1 MNSTIT
7 TDTVD
12 GNEIAHHTFTNVE
25 FSAFFNSIFN
35 LEVSTS
41 LAMFHEYYFFIKY
54 GEKVYIESKYF
65 CNHKVRTIV
74 ISFEELQ
81 KNTYLQYHY
90 DLSLMLSNNKH
101 IVIQKSKYK
110 EVSPRIYRE
119 DRFWKID
126 TATINSIVW
135 NNNCYDIKNEEDLCY
150 VNINP
155 YDLENMEYTP
165 QEQVPKCSSVIDQYS
180 GIIDKIENF
189 KNKNIN
195 ALELVRTRWN

>member
-1 MNSTIT
+1 MDSTTT
-7 TDTVD
+7 TDS
-12 GNEIAHHTFTNVE
+12 NEITHHTFTNVE

-35 LEVSTS
+35 LEVSSS

-54 GEKVYIESKYF
+54 GEKVYIERKYF
-65 CNHKVRTIV
+65 SNNKAKTIV

-81 KNTYLQYHY
+81 KNTHFKYHY

-101 IVIQKSKYK
+101 LVIQKSKYK
-110 EVSPRIYRE
+110 DVSPRIYNE

-135 NNNCYDIKNEEDLCY
+135 NNNCYDVKNEEEDLCY

-165 QEQVPKCSSVIDQYS
+165 QEQVPKCSSVIDLYP
-180 GIIDKIENF
+180 GIIDKIENC

-195 ALELVRTRWN
+195 RLELNAQILEV

>member
-1 MNSTIT
+1 MNSTTT
-7 TDTVD
+7 TDS
-12 GNEIAHHTFTNVE
+12 NEITNHTFTNVE

-35 LEVSTS
+35 LEVSSS

-54 GEKVYIESKYF
+54 GEKVYIEWKYF
-65 CNHKVRTIV
+65 SNHKVKTMV

-81 KNTYLQYHY
+81 KNTYFKYHY

-101 IVIQKSKYK
+101 LVIQKSKYK
-110 EVSPRIYRE
+110 DVSPPRIYNE

-135 NNNCYDIKNEEDLCY
+135 NNNCYDVKNEEEDLCY

-165 QEQVPKCSSVIDQYS
+165 QEQVPKCSSVIDLYP
-180 GIIDKIENF
+180 GIIDKIENC

-195 ALELVRTRWN
+195 RLELNAQILEV

>member
-1 MNSTIT
+1 MNGTIT
-7 TDTVD
+7 TDCK
-12 GNEIAHHTFTNVE
+12 EIAHHTFTNVE

-35 LEVSTS
+35 LEVSSS

-54 GEKVYIESKYF
+54 GEKVYIEWKYF
-65 CNHKVRTIV
+65 SNHKVKTMV

-81 KNTYLQYHY
+81 KNTYFKYHY

-101 IVIQKSKYK
+101 LVIQKSKNKNVEPFYG
-110 EVSPRIYRE
+110 E
-119 DRFWKID
+119 DRFWAID

-135 NNNCYDIKNEEDLCY
+135 NNNCYDVKNEEDLCY

-165 QEQVPKCSSVIDQYS
+165 QEQVPKCSSVIDLYP
-180 GIIDKIENF
+180 GIIDKIENC

-195 ALELVRTRWN
+195 RLELNA

>member
-7 TDTVD
+7 TDS
-12 GNEIAHHTFTNVE
+12 NEITHHTFTNVE

-65 CNHKVRTIV
+65 SSHKAKTIV
-74 ISFEELQ
+74 ISFEDLQ
-81 KNTYLQYHY
+81 RNTYLKYHY
-90 DLSLMLSNNKH
+90 DLSLLLSNNKH
-101 IVIQKSKYK
+101 LVIQKSKSK
-110 EVSPRIYRE
+110 DVSPRIYRE

-135 NNNCYDIKNEEDLCY
+135 NDSCYDIKNEEDLCY
-150 VNINP
+150 VKINP

-165 QEQVPKCSSVIDQYS
+165 LEQVPKCSYPIIDLYS
-180 GIIDKIENF
+180 GIIDKIENC

-195 ALELVRTRWN
+195 RLELNA